1 MKKLIL
7 LPAILSLGTLCWAG
21 SAREDATERLEN
33 ATNVLHEIMGMP
45 DKGIPEEVLEH
56 AKCVAVVPHMVK
68 GGFIF
73 GGKGGKGV
81 ATCRT
86 ANGWSAPAFITI
98 SGGNWGLQIGVE
110 AEDLVM
116 IIQNEKG
123 MQKLL
128 SSNFHVGADASAAA
142 GPVGRHAEAGTNWKM
157 DTEILTYSRA
167 KGVFAGLTL
176 EGASIRQ
183 DSDSRHA
190 IYGPNVTTRGLLLG
204 KVQAPAAAQP
214 FLSEIRGAKAQA
226 VAQGKADDKSEARA
240 EATHKDNV
248 TLTGCLQKGDQEGE
262 FAITARDGTTWEV
275 HSATVK
281 LDNHLGHTVTV
292 TGPRT
297 HETKA
302 QERAE
307 AKREGVVQASKKEA
321 YAELGVTS
329 LKMVSETCK

>member
-1 MKKLIL
+1 MNKIVFML
-7 LPAILSLGTLCWAG
+7 AMLSLGTLCWAD
-21 SAREDATERLEN
+21 SAREDATQRLGS
-33 ATNVLHEIMGMP
+33 ATTVLHEIMGMQ
-45 DKGIPEEVLEH
+45 DKGIPAEVLEH

-68 GGFIF
+68 GGFVF

-110 AEDLVM
+110 AVDLVM

-142 GPVGRHAEAGTNWKM
+142 GPVGRHAEAGTDWKM

-183 DSDSRHA
+183 DNDSRRA
-190 IYGPNVTTRGLLLG
+190 IYGPKVTTKALLLG
-204 KVQAPAAAQP
+204 KVAAPAAAQP
-214 FLSEIRGAKAQA
+214 FLAEVRGAKGQA
-226 VAQGKADDKSEARA
+226 IAA
-240 EATHKDNV
+240 
-248 TLTGCLQKGDQEGE
+248 
-262 FAITARDGTTWEV
+262 
-275 HSATVK
+275 
-281 LDNHLGHTVTV
+281 
-292 TGPRT
+292 
-297 HETKA
+297 
-302 QERAE
+302 ERAE
-307 AKREGVVQASKKEA
+307 AKAEAKE
-321 YAELGVTS
+321 
-329 LKMVSETCK
+329 KDQK